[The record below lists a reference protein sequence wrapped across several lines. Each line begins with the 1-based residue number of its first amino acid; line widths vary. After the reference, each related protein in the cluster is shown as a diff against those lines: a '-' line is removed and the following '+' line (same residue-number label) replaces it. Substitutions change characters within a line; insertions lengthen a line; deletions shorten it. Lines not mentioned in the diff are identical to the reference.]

1 MSNPLTGYLP
11 GSTYWNSQAYAN
23 PPAVT
28 TAPRDLSRTAAWA
41 NTFGQ
46 PQGDAVTRRTPDE
59 GVNRGVW
66 IFPEA
71 KRGQSR
77 ELSATML
84 LVMRSLNDAILNT
97 WLPMSTPTDGAL
109 QSHWSRWEF
118 PTQMPDVVPH
128 RGVVRLLKSNRIQGT
143 TSMVRRGIGM
153 FMEHDFMRTP
163 LGKKHYL
170 MHLKQINQS
179 VAEGLQFQGI
189 YAMLNAD
196 NWGRKYLMDNGDLA
210 VNTRMERI
218 MEREFDR
225 WAILQQ
231 NPNAWAFLDNI
242 ITKENDMYNP
252 GTKLTHYLLDSAVS
266 MYVTTIPTEQW
277 QYYMRGPAG
286 PEMIRQGVEGF
297 AVDSRGNRITET
309 RAFLADEEGAITPL
323 AQKTQI
329 GEVFIAYDL
338 YMDEGSYEGYTSGD
352 RDVEY
357 YDETFDNMA
366 RLKVREMLDNCHRF
380 DENGELYDFGDRR
393 AIRFNLSRF
402 SEQQKDL
409 DFLHYKNARG
419 ERVKVRYFGQIDPY
433 HMTEEDYRDAGRSAI
448 NALAS
453 NPTSAIDQSEMGKAF
468 RDLRSLFQTAA
479 TYNNVTELQ
488 RWIAAINAGGVGSE
502 SIRHPLLGEIM
513 VAATNQY
520 GSINI
525 PARGIAANLTS
536 MGYPV
541 THMTWG
547 GLQTVATSPN
557 AVGWFGQKAVD
568 VAQKAVEMMNRLVPR
583 LQMFY
588 PGSIFLDPTYA
599 PAAIKNA
606 SAADAFFN
614 SVLMAGIVTTSS
626 LAPFN
631 RAGLAGGNAG
641 EGSTVIKQLEDLAIG
656 GVSGYA
662 DAIGGTTT
670 NADVAAAGRAAGGVV
685 LIAANPN
692 VALTN
697 DAGGNALRYV
707 QPAQQRGIN
716 LATGRQV
723 QGTLSQ
729 IATAAVAVAPAAYR
743 GGGGRA
749 GQVPYLGGAAGRA
762 NANDTL
768 LTNYTNFIRFTQM
781 VRTTVDD
788 VDAATDEAGLTRLVA
803 GLLGRA
809 LILNIVAFIKTTN
822 AANTTLARFNDIF
835 AAIRDTVPG
844 LNGAYDDDAHY
855 TWIRAGTAFQ
865 DSATLERMVR
875 AVMNLINA
883 HPDWVSDEIG
893 SPNMLQNMLEGIV
906 ASFNRKKAAVRDS
919 LSRAPTNARGGAAG
933 AAQNLALYQQALT
946 ERHAGYVATPL
957 TWTNTTLKSFV
968 EGVIAGTVA
977 MNALFLVPASV
988 EDPRVPMN
996 MSEFRELSIQAAN
1009 ALPERTLAAGAA
1021 DAGAGG
1027 LIGAGLDSIH
1037 ISNIHTNQIAASIV
1051 HNNATRAAT
1060 IGSRAQDHDSEPSAL
1075 RLTGEGDDTARM
1087 LGETASEQIG
1097 AAIGGSGAYQAG
1109 FSRTRMAG
1117 RAAEDRQ
1124 DTSSYLAGGSRRK
1137 RRTLLQDSAYG
1148 DEQQTFD
1155 DVRDARKRARFANH
1169 LQQQGFSRVNLLSEK
1184 ITPSMRV
1191 LYSKLMLR
1199 GVDDLVSIFGI
1210 LFLGTPVTKQ
1220 ALESTIENNL
1230 MHPFNYVCARPHARY
1245 TGLTIIKGAPEGGKI
1260 GTTLLLFPKV
1270 EVADDGTTGVQ
1281 HTNFTYYSDS
1291 VVVNSKMLNI
1301 THNAMIDY
1309 YHGGLGSGF
1318 YERETYDPSND
1329 EYGEGS
1335 FFIFAIPRRER
1346 PEGRYISIS
1355 GTYDWADGQGN
1366 VMRDG
1371 SADSM
1376 TYSTAPFYCGFWGFH
1391 QTGYNRPMDLT
1402 TSNQKY
1408 TMEYC
1413 APNNICC
1420 KSTAIY
1426 FRNKR
1431 PVAYTTQT
1439 GHWQQQSVG
1448 PGLAK
1453 ARIGKK
1459 PMDNTAYRSVIANLR
1474 QITQ

>member
-41 NTFGQ
+41 NNFGQ

-59 GVNRGVW
+59 GVNRGTW

-77 ELSATML
+77 ELSATMM

-97 WLPMSTPTDGAL
+97 WLPMSTPADGAL

-153 FMEHDFMRTP
+153 FMEHDFMKTP
-163 LGKKHYL
+163 LGKKHYM
-170 MHLKQINQS
+170 MHLKQITQS

-189 YAMLNAD
+189 YAMLNSD
-196 NWGRKYLMDNGDLA
+196 NWGRKYLMDNGDLS
-210 VNTRMERI
+210 VDTRMERI

-329 GEVFIAYDL
+329 GEVFIAHDL
-338 YMDEGSYEGYTSGD
+338 YMDEGSYAGYSSTD

-357 YDETFDNMA
+357 YDETYDVMA
-366 RLKVREMLDNCHRF
+366 KLKLREMLDHCHRF

-393 AIRFNLSRF
+393 AMRFNLSRF

-433 HMTEEDYRDAGRSAI
+433 HLSAEDYRDAGRSAI
-448 NALAS
+448 NSLAS
-453 NPTSAIDQSEMGKAF
+453 DAGLDFGEISKSL
-468 RDLRSLFQTAA
+468 RDLRLLLNAA
-479 TYNNVTELQ
+479 ANYNNVAELQ
-488 RWIAAINAGGVGSE
+488 RWITANKANIAAGGTQIYE
-502 SIRHPLLGEIM
+502 HPLFGKIT
-513 VAATNQY
+513 VSNVNQF
-520 GSINI
+520 GSIDI
-525 PARGIAANLTS
+525 VTKGGTPSLEP

-541 THMTWG
+541 THMTYG
-547 GLQTVATSPN
+547 GLKTVATSPN
-557 AVGWFGQKAVD
+557 SRAWFGQNTVNVAKKAVSVID
-568 VAQKAVEMMNRLVPR
+568 RLVPR
-583 LQMFY
+583 LVAMY
-588 PGSIFLDPTYA
+588 PGSIFLDPMYV
-599 PAAIKNA
+599 PAATQNA
-606 SAADAFFN
+606 SAYDAFFN
-614 SVLMAGIVTTSS
+614 SVVMTGIVTTSS
-626 LAPFN
+626 LAPHRLDN
-631 RAGLAGGNAG
+631 VGVGTEASEA
-641 EGSTVIKQLEDLAIG
+641 STVIRQLEDLVVGGSSDYVDSIG
-656 GVSGYA
+656 GVT
-662 DAIGGTTT
+662 GT
-670 NADVAAAGRAAGGVV
+670 AAGTSGAA

-692 VALTN
+692 IDIPTTKLTY
-697 DAGGNALRYV
+697 AAKE
-707 QPAQQRGIN
+707 QQRGLN
-716 LATGRQV
+716 LATGLREAGEMSSIV
-723 QGTLSQ
+723 KLGS
-729 IATAAVAVAPAAYR
+729 ISKGPADAVPHNSDRSTDAKKQLA
-743 GGGGRA
+743 
-749 GQVPYLGGAAGRA
+749 
-762 NANDTL
+762 
-768 LTNYTNFIRFTQM
+768 NYTNFVRFTQM
-781 VRTTVDD
+781 VRTTGAD
-788 VDAATDEAGLTRLVA
+788 VTSAVDEAGLNRLVA
-803 GLLGRA
+803 GLLGRS
-809 LILNIVAFIKTTN
+809 LILNIIVFTKTTAD
-822 AANTTLARFNDIF
+822 AASTLDRFNTIF
-835 AAIRDTVPG
+835 SAMKDAVPALG
-844 LNGAYDDDAHY
+844 VAYDQTGDY
-855 TWIRAGTAFQ
+855 GWIQAGVIFR
-865 DSATLERMVR
+865 DSTTLERMVR
-875 AVMNLINA
+875 KVLEVFDANR
-883 HPDWVSDEIG
+883 DWVSDQIG
-893 SPNMLQNMLEGIV
+893 SVNMLGTMLQGIV
-906 ASFNRKKAAVRDS
+906 QSFSRKKNQVRDA
-919 LSRAPTNARGGAAG
+919 LSRAPAAARGGGAG
-933 AAQNLALYQQALT
+933 LQTLAVYQKTLT
-946 ERHAGYVATPL
+946 ERHANYVVSPL

-968 EGVIAGTVA
+968 EGVISGTVD
-977 MNALFLVPASV
+977 MDKLYLVPASV

-996 MSEFRELSIQAAN
+996 MSEFRELSIKAATL
-1009 ALPERTLAAGAA
+1009 LPERTLNAGAT
-1021 DAGAGG
+1021 DAVNNDAG
-1027 LIGAGLDSIH
+1027 LIGAGIDSIH
-1037 ISNIHTNQIAASIV
+1037 ISNIHTNQIASSIV

-1060 IGSRAQDHDSEPSAL
+1060 LGARMHDPATVGSSL
-1075 RLTGEGDDTARM
+1075 RMTGKEDDTSRM
-1087 LGETASEQIG
+1087 LGQTASEQIG
-1097 AAIGGSGAYQAG
+1097 GAIGGSGAYQSG
-1109 FSRTRMAG
+1109 FERSRVAG
-1117 RAAEDRQ
+1117 RGADDRH
-1124 DTSSYLAGGSRRK
+1124 DVSTYLAGGSRRK

-1148 DEQQTFD
+1148 DEHQTLD
-1155 DVRDARKRARFANH
+1155 DARSARKRARVQMN
-1169 LQQQGFSRVNLLSEK
+1169 LQGRGLVVVNLLHDK
-1184 ITPSMRV
+1184 ITHSMRV
-1191 LYSKLMLR
+1191 LYSKLVSR
-1199 GVDDLVSIFGI
+1199 GADDLSSVFGI
-1210 LFLGTPVTKQ
+1210 LFLGTPVTKH
-1220 ALESTIENNL
+1220 ALEATIEYNL

-1260 GTTLLLFPKV
+1260 GTTMMLFPKV

-1301 THNAMIDY
+1301 THNAMIDF

-1318 YERETYDPSND
+1318 YHRDTYNPSED

-1355 GTYDWADGQGN
+1355 GTYDWADGAGN
-1366 VMRDG
+1366 VMRNG
-1371 SADSM
+1371 AADAL
-1376 TYSTAPFYCGFWGFH
+1376 TYSTAPFYCGVWGFH
-1391 QTGYNRPMDLT
+1391 QTAYNRPMDLT
-1402 TSNQKY
+1402 TSDKKY

-1426 FRNKR
+1426 FRSGK